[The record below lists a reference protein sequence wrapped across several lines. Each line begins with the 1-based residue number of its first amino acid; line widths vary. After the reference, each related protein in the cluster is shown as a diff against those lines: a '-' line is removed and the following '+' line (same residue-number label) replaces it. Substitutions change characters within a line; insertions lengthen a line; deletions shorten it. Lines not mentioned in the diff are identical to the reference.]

1 MNALNVINELKKY
14 ASEKRKS
21 SNEWFFKTGK
31 GEYGEGDR
39 FIGVSMPDT
48 RKVIRGFKKLPFI
61 EIGKLLHS
69 PFHEVRMSGVLIL
82 TENAKR
88 AFKKKDIDEHKKIA
102 DFYLK
107 NKQAVNNWD
116 LVDVSCHYVIGDAIV
131 NNIYDLKLL
140 DDLASSDIIWDR
152 RIAMISSLAF
162 IRNGDVFPTV
172 ILAKKLLDNKEDLM
186 HKAVGWMLREA
197 WKREPAIIED
207 FLLENY
213 HDIPRTALRYAIE
226 RMEETKRKEFLYLYK
241 KSK

>member
-1 MNALNVINELKKY
+1 MKATNVINELKKY
-14 ASEKRKS
+14 ASEKRKN

-39 FIGVSMPDT
+39 FIGVSMPDI
-48 RKVIRGFKKLPFI
+48 RKAIKEFKKLPFPEI
-61 EIGKLLHS
+61 EKLLVS
-69 PFHEVRMSGVLIL
+69 PIHEVRMSGVLIL
-82 TENAKR
+82 TNNAKR

-107 NKQAVNNWD
+107 NKRGINNWD

-140 DDLASSDIIWDR
+140 DDLASSDTLWDR
-152 RIAMISSLAF
+152 RIAMVSTISF

-241 KSK
+241 K

>member
-1 MNALNVINELKKY
+1 MKATNVINELKKY
-14 ASEKRKS
+14 ASEKRKN

-31 GEYGEGDR
+31 GEYGEGDK
-39 FIGVSMPDT
+39 FIGVSMPNI
-48 RKVIRGFKKLPFI
+48 RKAIKEFKKLPFPEI
-61 EIGKLLHS
+61 EKLLVS
-69 PFHEVRMSGVLIL
+69 PIHEVRMSGVLIL
-82 TENAKR
+82 TNNAKR

-107 NKQAVNNWD
+107 NKQGINNWD

-140 DDLASSDIIWDR
+140 DDLASSDILWDR
-152 RIAMISSLAF
+152 RIAMVSTISF

-226 RMEETKRKEFLYLYK
+226 RMEENKRKGFLYLYK
-241 KSK
+241 K

>member
-1 MNALNVINELKKY
+1 MKATNVINELKKY
-14 ASEKRKS
+14 ASKKRKN

-39 FIGVSMPDT
+39 FIGVSMPDI
-48 RKVIRGFKKLPFI
+48 RKAIKEFKKLPFPEI
-61 EIGKLLHS
+61 EKLLVS
-69 PFHEVRMSGVLIL
+69 PIHEVRMSGILIL
-82 TENAKR
+82 TDNAKR

-107 NKQAVNNWD
+107 NKQGINNWD

-140 DDLASSDIIWDR
+140 DDLASSDTLWDR
-152 RIAMISSLAF
+152 RIAMVSTISF

-226 RMEETKRKEFLYLYK
+226 RMEETKRKGFLYLYK
-241 KSK
+241 K

>member
-1 MNALNVINELKKY
+1 MKATNVINELKKY
-14 ASEKRKS
+14 ASEKRKN

-39 FIGVSMPDT
+39 FIGVSMPDI
-48 RKVIRGFKKLPFI
+48 RKAIKEYKKLPFPEI
-61 EIGKLLHS
+61 EKLLLS
-69 PFHEVRMSGVLIL
+69 PIHEVRMSGVLIL
-82 TENAKR
+82 TNNAKR

-102 DFYLK
+102 GFYLK
-107 NKQAVNNWD
+107 NKQGINNWD

-140 DDLASSDIIWDR
+140 DDLASSDILWDR
-152 RIAMISSLAF
+152 RIAMVSTIAF
-162 IRNGDVFPTV
+162 IRTGDVLPTI

-213 HDIPRTALRYAIE
+213 NAIPRTALRYAIE

-241 KSK
+241 K